1 MKFLKMGCLGFIGLI
16 FVLGVIGALSGDSD
30 KSSSSTNT
38 TQVEQKADKKEAP
51 KKEYT
56 AVDVG
61 TMKADLDNNAAAAQK
76 KYKGKNLK
84 ITGRLGSIDS
94 DGDYISVLDAN
105 DQFAVFGVH
114 CSINKKDKAQ
124 EDYVLSLKKDQMVT
138 AYGTITDVGELM
150 GFTMKVDKFE

>member
-1 MKFLKMGCLGFIGLI
+1 MIKKILKWCGGI
-16 FVLGVIGALSGDSD
+16 FVLLIIAGALMGGNGEKSSNNNS
-30 KSSSSTNT
+30 SSSSTKT
-38 TQVEQKADKKEAP
+38 EQKAAP
-51 KKEYT
+51 VKEYT

-76 KYKGKNLK
+76 KYKGQNLK

-105 DQFAVFGVH
+105 DAYAVTGVH

-124 EDYVLSLKKDQMVT
+124 EEYVLNLKKDQPVT
-138 AYGTITDVGELM
+138 AYGTINVN
-150 GFTMKVDKFE
+150 

>member
-1 MKFLKMGCLGFIGLI
+1 MIKKILKWGAGL
-16 FVLGVIGALSGDSD
+16 FVLLIIAGALMGGNGEKSSNNNSS
-30 KSSSSTNT
+30 SSSSTKT
-38 TQVEQKADKKEAP
+38 EQKAAP
-51 KKEYT
+51 AKEYT

-61 TMKADLDNNAAAAQK
+61 TMKADLDNNAASAQK

-84 ITGRLGSIDS
+84 ITGRLGAIDS

-105 DQFAVFGVH
+105 DAYAVTGVH

-124 EDYVLSLKKDQMVT
+124 EDYVLNLKKDQPVT

-150 GFTMKVDKFE
+150 GYSMKVDKFE